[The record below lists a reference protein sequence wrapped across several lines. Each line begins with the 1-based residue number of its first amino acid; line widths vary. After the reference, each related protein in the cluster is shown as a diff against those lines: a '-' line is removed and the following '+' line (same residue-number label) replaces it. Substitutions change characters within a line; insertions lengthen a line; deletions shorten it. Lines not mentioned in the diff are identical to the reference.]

1 MITELIHNIN
11 IFSKR
16 IKIGHSIAYKKNTIS
31 YVPYKEIIVSNE
43 SYPNKLF
50 LIHENIIYKNHSLH
64 DTNYEV
70 FSWNK
75 NGNYIGE
82 EDVKNL
88 GKIFFRNMK
97 VLKKL

>member
-1 MITELIHNIN
+1 MITELIHKID
-11 IFSKR
+11 ILSK
-16 IKIGHSIAYKKNTIS
+16 KVKMGHFMGYKKNTTS
-31 YVPYKEIIVSNE
+31 YVPYEEMIVYNE

-50 LIHENIIYKNHSLH
+50 LVHKNIIYKNYSLD

-82 EDVKNL
+82 ESVKNL
-88 GKIFFRNMK
+88 GKIFFRKMK
-97 VLKKL
+97 VLKRL